1 MTHGECQMRHDEC
14 QMADDKCPTAGI
26 KDAFAIRHVSFA
38 MPLSVRLSVPVQ

>member
-1 MTHGECQMRHDEC
+1 MTDDGWQMTDGRW
-14 QMADDKCPTAGI
+14 QMADGKCPTAGI

>member
-38 MPLSVRLSVPVQ
+38 MPLSVRLSLPVQ